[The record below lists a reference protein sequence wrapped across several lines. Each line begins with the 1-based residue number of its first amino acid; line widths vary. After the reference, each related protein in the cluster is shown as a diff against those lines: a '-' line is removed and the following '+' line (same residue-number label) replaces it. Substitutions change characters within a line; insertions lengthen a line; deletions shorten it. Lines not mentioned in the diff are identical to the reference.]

1 MRLVKVILNSNI
13 SGNEKWDKTWRS
25 LKTRLFLRKHVKRYY
40 SPIYRQLKSVSYKS
54 VFVIVNLLHQEQ
66 VIFEKMFFKKIV
78 DPKSVI
84 FQYLFNF
91 SNFFLSYSYSFLF
104 FFFHLEWIGWQGIR
118 TAGIIMHYITD
129 SVFPVRSIKYVINM
143 SKSELY

>member
-91 SNFFLSYSYSFLF
+91 SNFFLSYSYSFF
-104 FFFHLEWIGWQGIR
+104 FFFFRMDRMARNSYCRYYNALYYR
-118 TAGIIMHYITD
+118 F
-129 SVFPVRSIKYVINM
+129 SFP
-143 SKSELY
+143 SEIHKIYY